1 MSGYLLAHDL
11 GTSGDKATLFD
22 TDGHLLAS
30 VTEFYD
36 TNYFDGVCA
45 EQNPL
50 DWWKAFCSA
59 NRRLLQQVDS
69 SKLLAVSFSGQMQ
82 GLLCVDKNGT
92 PLRDFIIWA
101 DVRASKQT
109 DRLAQKVTPRELY
122 LTTGH
127 PMNSSYTLEKLMWVM
142 DHEPEVYRNTYKIL
156 SAKDYLIFRLTG
168 RYVMDYSNGSA
179 TNAMDINQ
187 FCWSASLADGAGVDL
202 EKFPTL
208 CEATDVAGEV
218 PASLAEETGLPAGT
232 KIVVGG
238 GDGQCASVGAGAY
251 MEGTT
256 YISAGSSSWIST
268 SSHTAVFDDDM
279 TITNFA
285 HIVPG
290 YVCPSGT
297 MQTAGSAFKWLK
309 DTICLDEI
317 SRAEAT
323 GKSPYDFINAQIAAS
338 PAGAN
343 GLLFLPYL
351 MGERAPR
358 WNPNAKGTL
367 VGLSLSTTRGD
378 IFRSVI
384 EGIGLNLNVILETLQ
399 HDIDITKMSIIGGM
413 ARSNEV
419 CQTYADI
426 MKMDIVRLGNMDE
439 VGSMG
444 AAVAAGVGVG
454 AFPDFSAIERFSS
467 VESVS
472 HPIAE
477 NMAVYDRMKP
487 LFNQAYFDYVSLFA
501 NMSQMQEGK

>member
-1 MSGYLLAHDL
+1 MSGYLIAHDL

-22 TDGHLLAS
+22 TEGQLLAS

-45 EQNPL
+45 EQNPK

-59 NRRLLQQVDS
+59 NRRLLQGVDT

-82 GLLCVDKNGT
+82 GLLCVDKNGV

-109 DRLAQKVTPRELY
+109 NRLAEKISPKQLY

-127 PMNSSYTLEKLMWVM
+127 PMNSSYTLEKLMWIQ
-142 DHEPEVYRNTYKIL
+142 DNEPEVYRNTYKIL
-156 SAKDYLIFRLTG
+156 SAKDYLVFRLTG
-168 RYVMDYSNGSA
+168 KYVMDYSNGSA
-179 TNAMDINQ
+179 TNAMDINK
-187 FCWSASLADGAGVDL
+187 FCWSSALIEGAGLDMD
-202 EKFPTL
+202 KFPTL
-208 CEATDVAGEV
+208 CEATDIAGQV
-218 PASLAEETGLPAGT
+218 SAQMAEETGLPAGT

-251 MEGTT
+251 TEGTT

-317 SRAEAT
+317 SKASAS
-323 GKSPYDFINAQIAAS
+323 GKSPYDFINEQIAGS
-338 PAGAN
+338 RAGSN

-358 WNPNAKGTL
+358 WNPDAKGTL
-367 VGLSLSTTRGD
+367 VGLSLSTSRGD
-378 IFRSVI
+378 IFRSVV

-399 HDIDITKMSIIGGM
+399 HDINITKMSIIGGM
-413 ARSNEV
+413 AKSEEV
-419 CQTYADI
+419 CQIYADI
-426 MKMDIVRLGNMDE
+426 MKMDITRLGNMDE

-454 AFPDFSAIERFSS
+454 AFKDFSAIERFST
-467 VESVS
+467 VDSVS
-472 HPIAE
+472 HPIPE
-477 NMAVYDRMKP
+477 NTAVYDKMKP
-487 LFNQAYFDYVSLFA
+487 LFDKAYFDYMDLFA
-501 NMSQMQEGK
+501 KMSQLQEEK